1 MLKIFDFIYRKLPK
15 KMYGDHVSGLEQL
28 IHKSGGPDQ
37 ARIEDNAQSLEA
49 LIAYYQK
56 KKCETPNLYESL
68 NVKFMIV

>member
-49 LIAYYQK
+49 LIAYY
-56 KKCETPNLYESL
+56 
-68 NVKFMIV
+68 